1 MTNDIDRL
9 AVFPIIKKGDYLFRC
24 SISNR
29 VNIMIIAQ
37 RQSCP
42 GDLVIK
48 FFSDSK
54 SAESWVNS
62 IADESVD

>member
-1 MTNDIDRL
+1 MTNDIERL

-29 VNIMIIAQ
+29 VNIMILAQ
-37 RQSCP
+37 HYRNP

-48 FFSDSK
+48 FFSDSET
-54 SAESWVNS
+54 AESWVNS
-62 IADESVD
+62 IADIAE